1 MIFTPVKID
10 WSIRTLI
17 LYLLIIV
24 GCYGSV
30 NILKNKVL
38 IINTYRKKKVTF
50 GFLFAA
56 IVLIFFKGFG
66 TTGRDLRAGYYN
78 NFLSAISLSKFYD
91 YTVEFGYRL
100 LNVIIRNFTIKYSV
114 FIFVIGLL
122 TVLPVIYMI
131 WKYREKIDVSAALLF
146 YTSIFYFP
154 GFSILRAYLA
164 SSMSL
169 IAFNAMVEKK
179 IGKAFIWLCI
189 AISIHRSMVFL
200 MVPFFFIVFDKI
212 NKKMIVCCLILF
224 FAFVLI
230 GRGIL
235 ANYFANSERY
245 SLYSI
250 ESVMDIGMEQFIYY
264 IPLFILLYLGKDGE
278 SNPVFFRVSFC
289 YLTSGFTFGLLGYV
303 IPIIGRVQYA
313 FLSFVIILP
322 YYIRL
327 IKIRYSKYKYL
338 LDSMV
343 AFYCIARFLIYIV
356 QYYNLDDLMPYTNIW
371 GWLI

>member
-114 FIFVIGLL
+114 FIFVI
-122 TVLPVIYMI
+122 I
-131 WKYREKIDVSAALLF
+131 SC
-146 YTSIFYFP
+146 
-154 GFSILRAYLA
+154 LA
-164 SSMSL
+164 
-169 IAFNAMVEKK
+169 EKK
-179 IGKAFIWLCI
+179 
-189 AISIHRSMVFL
+189 
-200 MVPFFFIVFDKI
+200 
-212 NKKMIVCCLILF
+212 
-224 FAFVLI
+224 
-230 GRGIL
+230 
-235 ANYFANSERY
+235 
-245 SLYSI
+245 
-250 ESVMDIGMEQFIYY
+250 
-264 IPLFILLYLGKDGE
+264 
-278 SNPVFFRVSFC
+278 
-289 YLTSGFTFGLLGYV
+289 
-303 IPIIGRVQYA
+303 
-313 FLSFVIILP
+313 
-322 YYIRL
+322 
-327 IKIRYSKYKYL
+327 
-338 LDSMV
+338 
-343 AFYCIARFLIYIV
+343 
-356 QYYNLDDLMPYTNIW
+356 
-371 GWLI
+371 